1 MLYDTQSRQASYFL
15 VPKTGMQCLA
25 LLTILCSAFLIKS
38 FYVMLWFPIL
48 LNHSKWLFSIK
59 KLLHSILPN
68 SKELP
73 KSRKIQEEKVDFSRG
88 TKFLGGSCFAFGYIK
103 KDFESLLF
111 QNRLQAYFTWH
122 IYSTNLANLLYYG
135 PPFSWQF
142 HLPCFNIKQNCKML
156 FYF

>member
-1 MLYDTQSRQASYFL
+1 
-15 VPKTGMQCLA
+15 MQCLA
-25 LLTILCSAFLIKS
+25 LCTILCSAFLIKS
-38 FYVMLWFPIL
+38 FHVMLRFPIL
-48 LNHSKWLFSIK
+48 LKHSKWLFSIK

-111 QNRLQAYFTWH
+111 ENRLRAYFTWH
-122 IYSTNLANLLYYG
+122 IYIVNLAIYSIMVPLSLDSFTCHMLISNRIAKC
-135 PPFSWQF
+135 
-142 HLPCFNIKQNCKML
+142 CFMSKLEIWAFKIL
-156 FYF
+156 W

>member
-1 MLYDTQSRQASYFL
+1 MLYYTQSRQASFSL
-15 VPKTGMQCLA
+15 VPKTGMLCLD
-25 LLTILCSAFLIKS
+25 LLIILCSAFLIKS
-38 FYVMLWFPIL
+38 FHVMLWFPIL
-48 LNHSKWLFSIK
+48 LKHSKWLFSIK

-73 KSRKIQEEKVDFSRG
+73 RSRKIQEDKVDFSKG

-122 IYSTNLANLLYYG
+122 IYILNLANLLYYG